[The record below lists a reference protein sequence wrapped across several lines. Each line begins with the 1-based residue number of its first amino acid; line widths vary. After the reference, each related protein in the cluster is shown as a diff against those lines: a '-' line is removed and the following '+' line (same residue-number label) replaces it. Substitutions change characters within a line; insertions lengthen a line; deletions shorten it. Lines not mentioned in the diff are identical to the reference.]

1 MPYHIPFEHR
11 RRGCPIYIGFET
23 VPPRPRRPFN
33 GWGLASFAVL
43 GLSVGTLAPV
53 AFLLGLIG
61 MRRSP
66 RILATFST
74 LVSGGIT
81 ALMALGVAAAIH
93 HSHEFEARLQ
103 RHRTERFNAQRT
115 VETRAILKK
124 AEDDIDDYCLAHDGQ
139 MPNPYDGMLLTVQHA
154 DAWNNALRY
163 DIDQGKCLIRSAG
176 PDKRYE
182 TRDDVTL
189 EVGVAPVEAFEL
201 SASPDQA
208 GVTTSVEK

>member
-11 RRGCPIYIGFET
+11 RRGAPIYIGFET
-23 VPPRPRRPFN
+23 IPPRPRRRWN

-43 GLSVGTLAPV
+43 GLSVGVLAPV

-66 RILATFST
+66 RTLATFST
-74 LVSGGIT
+74 LVSGSIT
-81 ALMALGVAAAIH
+81 ALMALGVAAAVH
-93 HSHEFEARLQ
+93 HSHERHARYEAARAA
-103 RHRTERFNAQRT
+103 RFNAQKT
-115 VETRAILKK
+115 EETRGILQQ
-124 AEDDIDDYCLAHDGQ
+124 AEGDIDDYCLANEGQ
-139 MPNPYDGMLLTVQHA
+139 MPSQYDGMLLAVQHA

-176 PDKRYE
+176 PAQRFE

-189 EVGVAPVEAFEL
+189 DVGVAPAEAF
-201 SASPDQA
+201 
-208 GVTTSVEK
+208 